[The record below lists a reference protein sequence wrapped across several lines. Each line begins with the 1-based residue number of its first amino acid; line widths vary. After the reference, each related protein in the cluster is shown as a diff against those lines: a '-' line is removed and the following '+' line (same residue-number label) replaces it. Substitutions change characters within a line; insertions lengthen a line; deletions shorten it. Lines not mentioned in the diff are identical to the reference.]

1 MTAFQPVRPDL
12 NLLIFISSQRLTILK
27 RALCLLCCFSAFMAT
42 AQVKPT
48 LAADRM
54 KVRDQR
60 KLLEHRSLVKEAKF
74 RNIGPTVMSGRVVDI
89 EANPEDPTEFYAA
102 YASGG
107 LWYTSNNGQSFES
120 IFDSETVI
128 TIGDIAVFWDNSPAQ
143 SRTVWVGSGEVN
155 SSRSSYAGD
164 GVYKTSNHGKSWE
177 YLGLPESH
185 HIGKVQLHPK
195 DKNIAWVGVLGHL
208 YSPNKERGVYKTTDG
223 GKTWKQTLFID
234 NNTGVV
240 EMEINPSNPNELYAA
255 AWYRTRSAWNFE
267 ESSKSSGIY
276 KSTDGGD
283 TWQNITGDGKSG
295 FPAGEGVGRI
305 GLAVFPKNPQ
315 IVYAVVDNNFR
326 KPDTARR
333 TTDTGRYE
341 LKNFEKITK
350 EEFAQLDEK
359 KLEAFLRR
367 SRLPA
372 KYTGAS
378 VKELV
383 KTDEVKPTAL
393 YELLFDANAALFTTP
408 IIGCE
413 VYRSNDGGKSWKK
426 THDKDITI
434 FSTYGYYF
442 AKIYVSPYNEN
453 KLINLGITA
462 QLSTDGGKTWK
473 SMDKGNVHSDHHA
486 IWWNPKRDSHFINGN
501 DGGANITYDDGA
513 NWFKANTPPLGQ
525 FYAITVDNQRPYNV
539 YGGLQDNG
547 SWVGPSNYRADI
559 GWVDDG
565 VYPYKRIGGGDGMQV
580 QVDTSGSIIFAG
592 SQFGSYFRRGINP
605 GQTRSVRPVSE
616 LGSTPLRFN
625 WQTPILLSKHN
636 NDVFYIG
643 SNRLHRSL
651 NRGDVVETLSED
663 LTGGKRDGDVPFG
676 TLTTIDES
684 PFRFGLL
691 YAGTDDG
698 NVHISKD
705 AGYTWTNISK
715 KLPQGLWVSRVLASK
730 YKEGRVYVTLNGY
743 RNDHF
748 LPYLF
753 VSEDY
758 GNTWKALGKDL
769 PFEPLNVIREDPKY
783 DSILYVGSDGGLYVS
798 IDDGASFNMW
808 NNGLPKSVPI
818 HDIAIQPRE
827 NEIVLGTH
835 GRSIY
840 VSKLDVVQKLMKD
853 SAYRA
858 EKQAEADRAMAVIQ
872 GLTFNELFKREG
884 IEVECPPLGTEK
896 IDRRKKKAATAVQ

>member
-1 MTAFQPVRPDL
+1 MTAFQRILFV
-12 NLLIFISSQRLTILK
+12 LLCISSLT
-27 RALCLLCCFSAFMAT
+27 AT

-48 LAADRM
+48 LAADRQ
-54 KVRDQR
+54 KVKDQR
-60 KLLEHRSLVKEAKF
+60 KLLEHKSLVKEATF

-89 EANPEDPTEFYAA
+89 EANPDDPTEFYIA

-107 LWYTSNNGQSFES
+107 LWYTINNGQSFES
-120 IFDSETVI
+120 IFDSEDVI
-128 TIGDIAVFWDNSPAQ
+128 TIGDIAVFWDGSPAQ

-164 GVYKTSNHGKSWE
+164 GVYKTANHGKSWE

-195 DKNIAWVGVLGHL
+195 DKNTAWVGALGHL

-240 EMEINPSNPNELYAA
+240 EMEINPSNPSELYAA

-267 ESSKSSGIY
+267 ESNKSSGIY

-283 TWQNITGDGKSG
+283 TWQFMTGDGKSG

-326 KPDTARR
+326 RPDTARR

-341 LKNFEKITK
+341 LKMFEKITK
-350 EEFAQLDEK
+350 EEFAQLDDK
-359 KLEAFLRR
+359 KLDAFLRR

-378 VKELV
+378 VKEMV
-383 KTDEVKPTAL
+383 KTDKIKPNAL
-393 YELLFDANAALFTTP
+393 HEFLFDANTALFTTP

-413 VYRSNDGGKSWKK
+413 VYRSNDGGKTWKK

-434 FSTYGYYF
+434 FSSYGYYF

-473 SMDKGNVHSDHHA
+473 SIDKSNVHADHHA
-486 IWWNPKRDSHFINGN
+486 LWFNPKRDSHFINGN
-501 DGGANITYDDGA
+501 DGGANITYDDGQ

-525 FYAITVDNQRPYNV
+525 FYAVTVDNQRPYNV

-547 SWVGPSNYRADI
+547 SWMGPSNYRANP

-580 QVDTSGSIIFAG
+580 QVDTSDNTIYAG
-592 SQFGSYFRRGINP
+592 SQFGAYFRRGAEAR
-605 GQTRSVRPVSE
+605 QTKSVRPASE

-636 NDVFYIG
+636 QDVFYYG
-643 SNRLHRSL
+643 SNRFHRSL
-651 NRGDVVETLSED
+651 NRGDVMETLSDD
-663 LTGGKRDGDVPFG
+663 LTGGKKVGDVPFG

-684 PFRFGLL
+684 PLKFGLL
-691 YAGTDDG
+691 YVGSDDG
-698 NVHISKD
+698 NVQISKD
-705 AGYTWTNISK
+705 GGYTWTNISRN
-715 KLPQGLWVSRVLASK
+715 LPQGLYVSRVTASK
-730 YKEGRVYVTLNGY
+730 YKEGRVYVTMNGY

-758 GNTWKALGKDL
+758 GLNWKAIGKDL
-769 PFEPLNVIREDPKY
+769 PFEPLNVVREDPKY
-783 DSILYVGSDGGLYVS
+783 DSVLYVGSDGGLYVS
-798 IDDGASFNMW
+798 INAGNSFSMW
-808 NNGLPKSVPI
+808 NNGLPKSIPI
-818 HDIAIQPRE
+818 HDIAIQVRE
-827 NEIVLGTH
+827 NDIVLGTH
-835 GRSIY
+835 GRSLY
-840 VSKLDVVQKLMKD
+840 VSKLDSVHLLMKD
-853 SAYRA
+853 ISFR
-858 EKQAEADRAMAVIQ
+858 EKKQAGADRAMAVVQ
-872 GLTFNELFKREG
+872 GLTFSELFKREG
-884 IEVECPPLGTEK
+884 IEVECPPMGGVEK
-896 IDRRKKKAATAVQ
+896 VDKRKKKAARAVQ